1 MTSQKSI
8 VIAIVV
14 YFIQLELPNLR
25 EFLNNLPNLFI
36 LTSICLVVKDI
47 QLLPERYKVNV
58 TRYHVIPI
66 VIEALLT
73 VFILN
78 AFMSSVWIKL
88 EQVCF
93 LLTAKLPEKCSV
105 CVVSLMM
112 RLIALWIFVDTSI
125 ATGNWDKICQAPISC
140 ISKIRNS
147 QTSQN
152 EEKSK
157 NSEDVAAKHD
167 LPPSE
172 PLPKTA
178 TFESTP
184 KQGKEYDQFDLKSAT
199 CWTFSTSK
207 IV

>member
-8 VIAIVV
+8 LIAIAV
-14 YFIQLELPNLR
+14 YFIQLDLLNFR

-36 LTSICLVVKDI
+36 LASICLVVKDI

-66 VIEALLT
+66 VIEALVT

-78 AFMSSVWIKL
+78 AFMSTVWLKL
-88 EQVCF
+88 EQICF
-93 LLTAKLPEKCSV
+93 LLTAKLPPKCAV

-112 RLIALWIFVDTSI
+112 RIIALYVFVDTSI
-125 ATGNWDKICQAPISC
+125 ATGNWETIRQAPVSC
-140 ISKIRNS
+140 IAKIRSS

-152 EEKSK
+152 EEKT
-157 NSEDVAAKHD
+157 NIAEEIAARLD

-172 PLPKTA
+172 PRPKTA
-178 TFESTP
+178 TVESTP
-184 KQGKEYDQFDLKSAT
+184 KQGKEFDQFDLKSAT
-199 CWTFSTSK
+199 C
-207 IV
+207 